1 VKEEFVAVQ
10 NSLDI
15 PSRDAVL
22 DAARSLI
29 VDHGYAG
36 WSMRELANKSGL
48 AKATIYHHFTDKK
61 DIYLSVLEREVVL
74 VRDRT
79 IAAANSPG
87 NAVDRLRAV
96 IRTFY
101 DLQAERHVVILS
113 ALREMSGSEAQLCS
127 LLRRYRNELL
137 APIRQL
143 LESGVRE
150 KLFRPVNDEMALVT
164 IFGIMHSFVTH
175 RLLIGDAYPA
185 EDIVEHTLQML
196 LNGIGN
202 HSPAD

>member
-1 VKEEFVAVQ
+1 MAVQ

>member
-1 VKEEFVAVQ
+1 VAVQ